1 MWILGL
7 KGLIVCFFKIQLQS
21 NPLNMDTERVLDSVR
36 NNGVSVLSR
45 LIQRKHKGFLS
56 PGTKQTVRND
66 EECYMYSRIP

>member
-1 MWILGL
+1 
-7 KGLIVCFFKIQLQS
+7 
-21 NPLNMDTERVLDSVR
+21 MDTEGALDSIR

-66 EECYMYSRIP
+66 EERYMYSLIPWKEFFLNKWSQIWVQRNICI